1 MYTLHNMKIRYPQEI
16 ALMKPKKTLYTIV
29 LRVIQV
35 KDLTCLK
42 SQSKPHKFDF
52 SPISFQHGYTTETGL
67 ETFIK

>member
-35 KDLTCLK
+35 KDPTCLK
-42 SQSKPHKFDF
+42 SQRANLINLISALLVSKMGIQSKPVWRL
-52 SPISFQHGYTTETGL
+52 S
-67 ETFIK
+67 

>member
-1 MYTLHNMKIRYPQEI
+1 
-16 ALMKPKKTLYTIV
+16 MKPKKTLYTIV

-52 SPISFQHGYTTETGL
+52 SPISFQHGYTIETGL